1 MEMHTGQDVGR
12 KEPEINKTT
21 SEFLLLSLWKRNIV
35 GMETAME
42 NDGPAESL
50 SQSQTKELKVAPQNS
65 QETLQ
70 PVNTIYLY
78 IKLIFYLQ
86 ITVP

>member
-1 MEMHTGQDVGR
+1 MLDG
-12 KEPEINKTT
+12 KKEINKTI